1 MNDITIRTARQ
12 DDIEKINE
20 ITNYSI
26 LNSSYNLNTHTMSLR
41 DTIQWFE
48 NHIKTK
54 YPIIVAE
61 SNNIIVGWASLSK
74 FREFSG
80 YKTTAECSVYVK
92 NEFKRKGIGFKLLS
106 NLEEKAEKM
115 NIHVLV
121 AVITY
126 NNTASITL
134 HKKAGF
140 VTKGILEQIAYKN
153 GKFFDVKI
161 MTKIIK

>member
-12 DDIEKINE
+12 DDIKKINE

-26 LNSSYNLNTHTMSLR
+26 LNYSYNLNTHVMSLK
-41 DTIQWFE
+41 DTIKWFE
-48 NHIKTK
+48 NHINTN

-61 SNNIIVGWASLSK
+61 LDNIIVGWASLSK

-80 YKTTAECSVYVK
+80 YKTTAECSVYIK
-92 NEFKRKGIGFKLLS
+92 NEYKRKGIGFKLLS
-106 NLEEKAEKM
+106 NLEKKAKKM
-115 NIHVLV
+115 NIHVLI
-121 AVITY
+121 AVITA
-126 NNTASITL
+126 NNTASINL

-140 VTKGILEQIAYKN
+140 VTKGTLEQIAYKN
-153 GKFFDVKI
+153 EKFFDVKL